1 MKKKIISS
9 LLVLVLSM
17 SVFVGCGSKT
27 DNVSDNAGITTEA
40 PTTTPEPT
48 ATPEPTEE
56 PHQHSYVETI
66 TTEATCETDGEA
78 TYTCECGDTYTETI
92 KALGHIYENY
102 TSNNDATYLADGTET
117 AKCNGCDLTDTR
129 TAEGSKLE
137 YTYIDMDATMYAQ
150 KTVNVRSM
158 PSTDGEKLGGLSTND
173 EVKVT
178 GQCAETSWYR
188 IEYSG
193 GVAYVSDSYLGN
205 DKVVVQA
212 EAPKQTQSE
221 MPTYTTYADVK
232 AYAISLGYPI
242 GSATDNGDGTCTVYA
257 INYITP
263 NNTLSFDG
271 EYVTMDADRT
281 AARRQAASILG
292 ATSNDYRCNF
302 GNYRNV
308 KIANGENGYTWE
320 VCREQY
326 WLVN

>member
-78 TYTCECGDTYTETI
+78 TYTCECGDSYTEPIT
-92 KALGHIYENY
+92 AVGHVFETY
-102 TSNNDATYLADGTET
+102 TSNNDATYTADGTET
-117 AKCNGCDLTDTR
+117 AKCNNCDVTDTR
-129 TAEGSKLE
+129 TAEGSMLT
-137 YTYIDMDATMYAQ
+137 YTYTDMDATMYAQ
-150 KTVNVRSM
+150 KTVNVRSL
-158 PSTDGEKLGGLSTND
+158 PNTDGEKLGSLSTND

-205 DKVVVQA
+205 DKVVVEQPK
-212 EAPKQTQSE
+212 APEQS
-221 MPTYTTYADVK
+221 
-232 AYAISLGYPI
+232 
-242 GSATDNGDGTCTVYA
+242 
-257 INYITP
+257 
-263 NNTLSFDG
+263 
-271 EYVTMDADRT
+271 
-281 AARRQAASILG
+281 
-292 ATSNDYRCNF
+292 F
-302 GNYRNV
+302 GR
-308 KIANGENGYTWE
+308 I
-320 VCREQY
+320 
-326 WLVN
+326 